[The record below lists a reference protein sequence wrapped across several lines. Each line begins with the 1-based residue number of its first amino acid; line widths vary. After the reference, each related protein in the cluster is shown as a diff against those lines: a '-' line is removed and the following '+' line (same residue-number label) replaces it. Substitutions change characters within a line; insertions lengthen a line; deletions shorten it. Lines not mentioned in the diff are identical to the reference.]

1 MPAKDIANGELDV
14 EAAPAAEPAP
24 PEQQNQSFQT
34 EGQIP
39 THEKGGATPA
49 TATASQLAFEGDKK
63 PKGDKSLINHGVHQP
78 EEYKHLCDVANRPD
92 KWKESYRAG
101 HTKSEAWSSSS
112 KTPNTFTLKK
122 GHSASA
128 SLREWFKGPTIAS
141 WHAIAV
147 AEQLAE
153 LQDELGDQKF
163 DKLFGS
169 AVGDEDRNVSSANRL
184 HINPEMYTTPFID
197 QMKAVARE
205 ADDKENKPEAEEPKA
220 MTPPGEEKQPRPEKQ
235 DTQQAEQ
242 EQEADVMQQ
251 RDLGFQNEDL
261 QRM

>member
-1 MPAKDIANGELDV
+1 MPAKDTASEEQDV
-14 EAAPAAEPAP
+14 ESAPAAQSAP
-24 PEQQNQSFQT
+24 PEVQNQAFET

-78 EEYKHLCDVANRPD
+78 EEYKHLCDVAQRPD

-101 HTKSEAWSSSS
+101 HTKSEAWSTSA
-112 KTPNTFTLKK
+112 KTPNTFNLKK
-122 GHSASA
+122 GNSASKA
-128 SLREWFKGPTIAS
+128 LRDWFRGPTIAS

-147 AEQLAE
+147 AEQLSE
-153 LQDELGDQKF
+153 LRDELGDQKF

-169 AVGDEDRNVSSANRL
+169 AVGDEDKNVSSAHRL
-184 HINPEMYTTPFID
+184 HINVEMYTTPFID
-197 QMKAVARE
+197 QMKAHARE

-235 DTQQAEQ
+235 EEQQAEQ
-242 EQEADVMQQ
+242 EEAAVMEQ
-251 RDLGFQNEDL
+251 RELGFQNEDL